1 MHVVTLPVCL
11 RRDDELLNEEAG
23 AASAADRQEQSPPQ
37 QQQQQRHAARSLL
50 HFADPGGGEGQPGSY
65 AEYVTSPAQPSPQG
79 PYDAQW
85 LRAGSSADASC
96 SSTDRPLTQ
105 VPSQP
110 SHLTGH
116 QHEA

>member
-1 MHVVTLPVCL
+1 MHVVTLPVRL

-23 AASAADRQEQSPPQ
+23 TASAADRQEEPQ
-37 QQQQQRHAARSLL
+37 QQQQQTQSHAARGPL
-50 HFADPGGGEGQPGSY
+50 HYADPGGEGQPGSY